1 MDDRIYQSAHI
12 RGPRCISLVLK
23 MLKSI
28 NLLAFTFLFSF
39 LVCQAQDD
47 TKGAIVTMQF
57 DGIQPNGQIFS
68 KADTFLVRSDF
79 ILEPIK
85 VNYST
90 SETDFG
96 TGITRETSAGK
107 RLQWYNITNYREM
120 IGMSFDIEK
129 KYLLK
134 QSKHI
139 RFLMDVNLEHAL

>member
-1 MDDRIYQSAHI
+1 
-12 RGPRCISLVLK
+12 

-28 NLLAFTFLFSF
+28 NLLALIFVFSF
-39 LVCQAQDD
+39 LVSQAQDD

-68 KADTFLVRSDF
+68 KADTFLLRSDF

-107 RLQWYNITNYREM
+107 RLQ
-120 IGMSFDIEK
+120 
-129 KYLLK
+129 
-134 QSKHI
+134 
-139 RFLMDVNLEHAL
+139 